1 MANYMKSEFYRIL
14 HGRTI
19 YLLTLALTSLLVL
32 MNVVLFLFMT
42 YAPGFYYGTVRFSFI
57 WPISDMQVFFIGGF
71 LVVML
76 LSSDEYKNGVMKNAV
91 AGGMNRI
98 HIFIGKCIVYGIVA
112 MISAA
117 VILAVY
123 ILTTYALLEADFSVP
138 LESTLP
144 LKVLLT
150 GAAANLPFSLASIVL
165 TVALNQIFQKEIQV
179 SIGWASVTY
188 LIPLAVRLLGMQ
200 LPLCARIARWLPWNF
215 LSTEVSVAFGS
226 MQMDAL
232 WMHPEGFLK
241 EMIVGAVGILLFGAV
256 GICGIRKKDIS

>member
-1 MANYMKSEFYRIL
+1 
-14 HGRTI
+14 GC
-19 YLLTLALTSLLVL
+19 
-32 MNVVLFLFMT
+32 
-42 YAPGFYYGTVRFSFI
+42 
-57 WPISDMQVFFIGGF
+57 

-200 LPLCARIARWLPWNF
+200 IPLCARIARWLPWNF

-241 EMIVGAVGILLFGAV
+241 EMIVGAVGIFLFGAL
-256 GICGIRKKDIS
+256 GIWGIHKKDIS